1 MVLTPS
7 AGVVTC
13 VETLTS
19 LHSSSRSKFP
29 RSGPSQY
36 SGATGP
42 LFMLNDGFSAISD
55 GSVA

>member
-19 LHSSSRSKFP
+19 LHSSKFP